1 MNLHLFEI
9 AIYSWLGSIGDTTEF
24 QVTFRCKIKWNY
36 IFVVSV
42 VSSATVTQRAL
53 SPTGNIGRYVTR
65 PNNGHE
71 GDYSERGTDV
81 FYFFLKIIKTIE
93 KIDPNI
99 PV

>member
-65 PNNGHE
+65 PNNDHE
-71 GDYSERGTDV
+71 GDYSERGTGV
-81 FYFFLKIIKTIE
+81 FYFFSKLLRQ
-93 KIDPNI
+93 
-99 PV
+99 

>member
-1 MNLHLFEI
+1 M
-9 AIYSWLGSIGDTTEF
+9 YSWLGSIGDTTEF

-71 GDYSERGTDV
+71 EDYSERGTGV
-81 FYFFLKIIKTIE
+81 FYFFSKLLRQ
-93 KIDPNI
+93 
-99 PV
+99 